1 MNELTQNPKLPD
13 DRILEFKARVFK
25 TIGDPNRLKILEIL
39 RTGKNCQCEI
49 IPLIEQSQP
58 TVSRHL
64 KLLEDAGLIKST
76 KEGTRVFYTVVD
88 QHIFNLLDSIDENMI
103 NLISEELAK
112 KIVIPG

>member
-1 MNELTQNPKLPD
+1 MPQNSALPD
-13 DRILEFKARVFK
+13 DNLLEFKARIFK

-39 RTGKNCQCEI
+39 RNGENCQCEI

-64 KLLEDAGLIKST
+64 KLLEEAGLIKSR

-88 QHIFNLLDSIDENMI
+88 PDIFNLLDTIDEDMI
-103 NLISEELAK
+103 ELISEELIK
-112 KIVIPG
+112 KIGYKTN